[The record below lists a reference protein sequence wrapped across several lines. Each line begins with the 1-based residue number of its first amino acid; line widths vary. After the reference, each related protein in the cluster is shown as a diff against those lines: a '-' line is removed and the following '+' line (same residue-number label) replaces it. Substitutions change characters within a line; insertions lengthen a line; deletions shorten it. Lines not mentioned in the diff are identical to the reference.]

1 MRVCLVAPPTLE
13 DFDEGPVAQTESSVA
28 LVEHSPIGILS
39 LASIL
44 EKRGITPQIFDLN
57 RLHFECSWPDR
68 FYYRKVDFCELA
80 VSELSAS
87 EFDVLGL
94 STMCSTYPLSLR
106 IARELKKAR
115 PELVIVLGGP
125 QASIVDVETLAAFRC
140 VDFIVRGEAEESF
153 PALLDCI
160 SSNGRLADVPGI
172 SYRSHGTPVRT
183 PNAPLILD
191 LDILPLP
198 AFHLYPGMQFCR
210 FIPLELGRGCP
221 FSCTFCSTNDF
232 FRRRFRVKS
241 PARMIEQMSAVEET
255 YGITS
260 FDLVHDMFTVD
271 RRKVVAFCDALVQSG
286 KTFTWSCSAR
296 TDCVD
301 DELLQQMASAGCASV
316 FFGVESGSARMQKIF
331 DKGLDIEQAAR
342 LVQSTAEIGVAITVS
357 MIDGFPEEE
366 EEDFRDSVSFLVDAA
381 RYDHV
386 KPQINLLA
394 PLAKTP
400 LTEQY
405 RQQLVFDNLFSDMSH
420 QGWYQDTADR
430 ELIAR
435 YPDIFPNFYG
445 LPCAL
450 GREYLDEF
458 NRFFMNS
465 VLRFRWLMIGLHQVT
480 GNVLDVFDLWLR
492 YRIRKDTSTRY
503 YATAEFAADFRR
515 FVLQAQVREQLPQ
528 TPLLTTLL
536 DYYDSLEQHLLDAG
550 AESHEVLDSSDRREF
565 SLGAYPRLAPSVT
578 VLPLSSDVK
587 PIIDALRELR
597 PDASPGSPTVFVARR
612 DDKGMVEIFRIPAGC
627 SEVLEL
633 CDGRTPVT
641 QILEGFSH
649 AHLDSPEITSAD
661 LCLYGL
667 QLLEEAGVIEFA
679 CGSTE
684 ASSVPDQGR
693 SLTASS

>member
-13 DFDEGPVAQTESSVA
+13 DFDEGPVTQTESSVA

-44 EKRGITPQIFDLN
+44 ESRGITPWVFDLN

-68 FYYRKVDFCELA
+68 FYYRKVDFCALA
-80 VSELSAS
+80 VSELRDSD
-87 EFDVLGL
+87 FDILGL

-106 IARELKKAR
+106 IACELKKAR
-115 PELVIVLGGP
+115 PELIIVLGGP
-125 QASIVDVETLAAFRC
+125 QASIVDLETLAAFPC

-153 PALLDCI
+153 PAFLDCI
-160 SSNGRLADVPGI
+160 SGTGKLADIPGI
-172 SYRSHGTPVRT
+172 TYRDHGTPVRT
-183 PNAPLILD
+183 PDAPLILD
-191 LDILPLP
+191 LDTLPLP

-241 PARMIEQMSAVEET
+241 PARMIEQMSAVEAA

-271 RRKVVAFCDALVQSG
+271 RRKVVAFCEALVQSG
-286 KTFTWSCSAR
+286 KNFTWSCSAR

-301 DELLQQMASAGCASV
+301 EKLLQQMANAGCASV

-331 DKGLDIEQAAR
+331 DKGLDIGQAAR
-342 LVQSTAEIGVAITVS
+342 MVQCTAEIGVAITVS

-366 EEDFRDSVSFLVDAA
+366 EEDFRETVSFLVDAA
-381 RYDHV
+381 RYEHV

-400 LTEQY
+400 LTERF

-420 QGWYQDTADR
+420 QGWYQDAADR

-435 YPDIFPNFYG
+435 YPNIFPNFYG
-445 LPCAL
+445 LPCPL

-465 VLRFRWLMIGLHQVT
+465 LLRFHWLMIGLHQIS
-480 GNVLDVFDLWLR
+480 GNLLEVFNLWLR
-492 YRIRKDTSTRY
+492 CRTRKDTSTRY
-503 YATAEFAADFRR
+503 YATPEFAADFKR
-515 FVLQAQVREQLPQ
+515 FVRQAQVQKQIPQ

-536 DYYDSLEQHLLDAG
+536 DFYDLLEQHLLDTPT
-550 AESHEVLDSSDRREF
+550 ESHDVISGSERTPF
-565 SLGAYPRLAPSVT
+565 SLEACPRLAPSVT
-578 VLPLSSDVK
+578 VLPLSCDVK

-597 PDASPGSPTVFVARR
+597 PDASPGSPAVFVARR
-612 DDKGMVEIFRIPAGC
+612 DDKGMVEIFRIPEVS

-633 CDGRTPVT
+633 CNGRAPVA
-641 QILEGFSH
+641 QILEDFSRTH
-649 AHLDSPEITSAD
+649 EDSPEITSGD
-661 LCLYGL
+661 LCRYGL
-667 QLLEEAGVIEFA
+667 ELLEEAGVIEFA
-679 CGSTE
+679 CGSTD
-684 ASSVPDQGR
+684 ASSVLAP
-693 SLTASS
+693 A